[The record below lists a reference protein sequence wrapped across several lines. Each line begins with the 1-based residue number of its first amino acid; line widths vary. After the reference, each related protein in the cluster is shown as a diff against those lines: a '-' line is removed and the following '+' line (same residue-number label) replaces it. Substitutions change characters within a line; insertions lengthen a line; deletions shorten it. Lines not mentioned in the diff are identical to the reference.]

1 MSIVPFLIC
10 FPFLVSI
17 LMYITRVNKVRN
29 MIAYVC
35 SGIIV
40 IADGVF
46 VAQWIASG
54 CKPKW
59 LYYETEL
66 IDHLIIGAVW
76 ILAGVVT
83 YFCVKYKRY
92 AISLLRM
99 YISLSSQR
107 KRWTLSVKQALSVR
121 IIIRS
126 AMLHIG

>member
-1 MSIVPFLIC
+1 MYVLEKEKGSMSIVPFLIC

-66 IDHLIIGAVW
+66 IDHLIIGAVCDSMRAYMATVTDTSFCIRLALIVFAVAVGIK
-76 ILAGVVT
+76 ILAVLG
-83 YFCVKYKRY
+83 FD
-92 AISLLRM
+92 
-99 YISLSSQR
+99 
-107 KRWTLSVKQALSVR
+107 QA
-121 IIIRS
+121 
-126 AMLHIG
+126 